1 MTSFDENGIEP
12 VIVNSWYCLGSSPV
26 HDDAKMFIFL
36 FIYWYHSLKRTHRNV
51 PYYNVPH
58 SGSFWIVH
66 SSNWVGNNINRVN
79 IKFLIMF
86 NFVSAW
92 SYVTT
97 TEQASKK
104 MLKELRLLNNGKK
117 LFLNV
122 IQFKKRRQLS
132 VIKIGKFRPDWI
144 KQWGWPDN
152 ALMGPTRTQKW
163 TDARRFFE
171 LEPIPPEIRNRTRGQ
186 YSGPSM
192 SEPCPYLSPKSDEKF
207 GPESDSTPFDSART
221 LERLKILKVSI
232 WVTLD
237 MARNV

>member
-58 SGSFWIVH
+58 SGSFLIVH

-132 VIKIGKFRPDWI
+132 VIKIEKFRPDWI
-144 KQWGWPDN
+144 NQWGWPDN

-163 TDARRFFE
+163 TDAR
-171 LEPIPPEIRNRTRGQ
+171 
-186 YSGPSM
+186 
-192 SEPCPYLSPKSDEKF
+192 PCPYLTPKFDQNS
-207 GPESDSTPFDSART
+207 GLCPSLPVRST
-221 LERLKILKVSI
+221 LIGH
-232 WVTLD
+232 
-237 MARNV
+237 